1 MYQESLLQYT
11 QFTMSSPLQSLS
23 TTRLFDLKIVSTS
36 FDQVVEALT
45 QASQLTLVATPNP
58 EQIVLADRNSHF
70 KTNLQEM
77 DVLLP
82 DGTGLVLASHVL
94 AAADKAKSIS
104 ERITGVDVVT
114 QLVADAHSKN
124 QAVLV
129 IGGRGYEKSGE
140 VVEKVGSQKIT
151 EKRSDSQA
159 ASFDLYQLDL
169 ENVGSV
175 YWLEAYQNAAQPT
188 EVEEALIEKVFQ
200 AVKPR
205 YVFVAFGAPAQ
216 ENWLVTHKQQL
227 AKHHVR
233 VAMAVGGSFDILT
246 GILSRAPSLF
256 LKLNLEWLYRLIQ
269 EPWRWKRQ
277 LQLVTFIKLVI
288 QSVLE

>member
-1 MYQESLLQYT
+1 M
-11 QFTMSSPLQSLS
+11 
-23 TTRLFDLKIVSTS
+23 
-36 FDQVVEALT
+36 
-45 QASQLTLVATPNP
+45 
-58 EQIVLADRNSHF
+58 
-70 KTNLQEM
+70 
-77 DVLLP
+77 
-82 DGTGLVLASHVL
+82 
-94 AAADKAKSIS
+94 
-104 ERITGVDVVT
+104 
-114 QLVADAHSKN
+114 VADAHRKN

-129 IGGRGYEKSGE
+129 IGGRGYENSGE
-140 VVEKVGSQKIT
+140 VVEKIGTQKIR
-151 EKRSDSQA
+151 EKHSDSKA
-159 ASFDLYQLDL
+159 AAFDLYQLDL

-175 YWLEAYQNAAQPT
+175 YWLEAYQDAAKPT
-188 EVEEALIEKVFQ
+188 TAEEALIEKVLQ
-200 AVKPR
+200 VIKPR

-227 AKHHVR
+227 VKHHVR

-277 LQLVTFIKLVI
+277 LQLVSFIKLVI